1 MSVMPQSRTSRVRTS
16 ELQAFRK
23 NDLYRQA
30 NAIGRSAQG
39 LDLFEKRMVVLALSC
54 IDHASEDPS
63 LEAIIP
69 LRAFEENGIENP
81 YDRAKRA
88 AEVLPSRVVV
98 IPRDDGGF
106 DAYPWL
112 QRLSYV
118 PAEDSDLGF
127 SYIRVQFNEELR
139 PWITNLRSHYAVLPI
154 HDVLQMPSI
163 FAARLYELLWHV
175 SMAGKRPEIEVELM
189 ELKFALGLVERDK
202 RGAWTRERYK
212 DWRDFRKQLKTAL
225 KAFDKHGSL
234 AASFKGVRVGRKIGK
249 VRFEVEVVKSI
260 PHLGIQPTLF
270 EEAINDEEQGILKR
284 LRDLGFTGNAS
295 KLLEEHS
302 GPVVEAAIVV
312 TERKQREGALKRPG
326 GFLRSILK
334 DGTARQEAQARAKQ
348 ETRGKKQ
355 EKSPAE
361 FDEDACLAA
370 WEAHRREVADEI
382 QAAEGLDHEQVVALV
397 REVLKSQPA
406 AKLIVS
412 TLEKNRWQG
421 PAFETYRTNTLL
433 ERYRVRAPETA
444 LELDAFRAA
453 RSN

>member
-1 MSVMPQSRTSRVRTS
+1 MSVMPQSRMSQVRSS

-39 LDLFEKRMVVLALSC
+39 LDLFEKRMIVLALSC

-127 SYIRVQFNEELR
+127 SYIRIQFNEELR

-154 HDVLQMPSI
+154 HDVLQMPSM
-163 FAARLYELLWHV
+163 FSARLYELLWHV
-175 SMAGKRPEIEVELM
+175 SMAGRRPEIEVELM

-249 VRFEVEVVKSI
+249 VRFEVEVVKPI
-260 PHLGIQPTLF
+260 PHLGIQPALF
-270 EEAINDEEQGILKR
+270 GEAAGDEEGRIVKR
-284 LRDLGFTGNAS
+284 LQAIGFTGNAA

-302 GPVVEAAIVV
+302 APVVEAAIAI

-326 GFLRSILK
+326 GFLRSLLK
-334 DGTARQEAQARAKQ
+334 DGTARQEAQARAQQ
-348 ETRGKKQ
+348 EIGRKQ
-355 EKSPAE
+355 EKPPAE
-361 FDEDACLAA
+361 LDEDACLAA

-382 QAAEGLDHEQVVALV
+382 EAAEGLDHEQVVALV
-397 REVLKSQPA
+397 QDALASQPS

-412 TLEKNRWQG
+412 TLEKNEWQG
-421 PAFETYRTNTLL
+421 PAFETYRTDTLL
-433 ERYRVRAPETA
+433 EQYHVRAPKTA

-453 RSN
+453 RSD